1 MKTLINLKRKYYDRH
16 PHRRP
21 MNGTTTG
28 TSAMSKNFPSVNIQ
42 EATLEEAR
50 ESLREAVQLI
60 IESNNAPKKNTA
72 TP

>member
-1 MKTLINLKRKYYDRH
+1 
-16 PHRRP
+16 